1 MHLDLADIDKIA
13 YLARLAIAPEQRARY
28 AADLGTI
35 LDLVA
40 QMNAVETAG
49 VEPMAH
55 PLAMTQRMRPDVPTE
70 SNQRERFQAIA
81 PLTEAGLYLVP
92 KVID

>member
-1 MHLDLADIDKIA
+1 MSLDPADIDKIA
-13 YLARLAIAPEQRARY
+13 QLARLAIAPEEGARY
-28 AADLGTI
+28 VQDLNAI

-40 QMNAVETAG
+40 QINAVDTSG

-55 PLAMTQRMRPDVPTE
+55 PLAMTQRLRPDEVTE
-70 SNQRERFQAIA
+70 PNQRERFQAIA
-81 PLTEAGLYLVP
+81 PLAESGLYLVP